1 MPKIMHK
8 VILFIEPNDP
18 FFTSSKIGHISMNRF
33 AIDEEAGFEIVKVLE
48 LGKTSW
54 KMCDPQ
60 HPEYKN
66 FDNERKQKGTDLIL
80 CNDL

>member
-1 MPKIMHK
+1 
-8 VILFIEPNDP
+8 
-18 FFTSSKIGHISMNRF
+18 MNRF